1 MIDTGIIA
9 AMAIKAGVWLVVLA
23 VAVFLGKAITLN
35 VLNWAKVPAPPQRVT
50 TGAEAG
56 TLLDGI
62 EKEPQV
68 LRGGL
73 WIGVLERIAVAACM
87 MGGQP
92 ALISLIL
99 GVKGLGRYPELK
111 DNPEASERFLIGTGA
126 SILSAIAIGAAGYA
140 VAPALVAFTLGET
153 F

>member
-1 MIDTGIIA
+1 MTITRDVVINVGVNVV
-9 AMAIKAGVWLVVLA
+9 VWLLVLIGAVVI
-23 VAVFLGKAITLN
+23 GKTITLK
-35 VLNWAKVPAPPQRVT
+35 VLEWAKVPTPPLRMSA
-50 TGAEAG
+50 GAEAG
-56 TLLDGI
+56 TLLESG
-62 EKEPQV
+62 EKERQV

-73 WIGVLERIAVAACM
+73 WIGILERIAVAACM

-126 SILSAIAIGAAGYA
+126 SILSAIAIGAVGYA
-140 VAPALVAFTLGET
+140 ARPAVLG
-153 F
+153 FIAG

>member
-1 MIDTGIIA
+1 MTLTRDFFIYMGVDILVWMI
-9 AMAIKAGVWLVVLA
+9 VLVS
-23 VAVFLGKAITLN
+23 AVFLGKTITLK
-35 VLNWAKVPAPPQRVT
+35 VLEWAKVPAPRPRVVAGADAAT
-50 TGAEAG
+50 LLAGAEEERA
-56 TLLDGI
+56 
-62 EKEPQV
+62 V

-73 WIGVLERIAVAACM
+73 WIGILERIAVAACM

-126 SILSAIAIGAAGYA
+126 SILSAIAIGALGYA
-140 VAPALVAFTLGET
+140 AVPAIVGLIL
-153 F
+153 

>member
-1 MIDTGIIA
+1 MITADSIIRFGTSA
-9 AMAIKAGVWLVVLA
+9 LVWLLVLA
-23 VAVFLGKAITLN
+23 CAVFIGKATTLK
-35 VLNWAKVPAPPQRVT
+35 VLEWAKVPAPPQRVNA
-50 TGAEAG
+50 GAEAA
-56 TLLDGI
+56 TLLPEE
-62 EKEPQV
+62 EKERQV

-73 WIGVLERIAVAACM
+73 WIGILERIAVAVCI

-126 SILSAIAIGAAGYA
+126 SILSAIAIGAIGY
-140 VAPALVAFTLGET
+140 VALPAILGLIID
-153 F
+153 